1 MATSLDFSQ
10 KTDLQLLGALVKL
23 VSAAAAGMPFLMAG
37 AMARDLLLVH
47 AHEIR
52 SNRATE
58 DVDLAFLV
66 QNWDDFETVRRKLIA
81 SGEFSEIP
89 RKGIHKLRFRRTL
102 EVDILPFGGIERPDR
117 SIILPPDNA
126 FEMSM
131 FGFKEAL
138 GSTVTVVL
146 PDDAQVQVVSLPALA
161 ILKFSAWSERR
172 LREPGKDAYDLLL
185 IIKNYAN
192 ANNGDRLYYESP
204 YLAGSPSDYE
214 AAGAWLLGK
223 DMAQLLDETGRERL
237 ARIIADEADE
247 AGQLRL
253 VGDMMRDDPDRA
265 LALLAALEDG
275 FIGGE
280 GGQ

>member
-10 KTDLQLLGALVKL
+10 KTNFRLLGALVKL
-23 VSAAAAGMPFLMAG
+23 VTVAAGEMPFLLAG
-37 AMARDLLLVH
+37 AMARDLILVY

-52 SNRATE
+52 STRATE

-66 QNWDDFETVRRKLIA
+66 QNWADFEAVCRRLLA
-81 SGEFSEIP
+81 TGEFAEIP

-102 EVDILPFGGIERPDR
+102 EVDILPFGGVERQDR
-117 SIILPPDNA
+117 SIVLPPDNA
-126 FEMSM
+126 EMSM

-138 GSTVTVVL
+138 GSSVTVVL
-146 PDDAQVQVVSLPALA
+146 PDDARVQVVSLPALA
-161 ILKFSAWSERR
+161 MLKFSAWKERW
-172 LREPGKDAYDLLL
+172 LRERGKDAYDLLL
-185 IIKNYAN
+185 IIKNYASTSGERIYD
-192 ANNGDRLYYESP
+192 ANP

-223 DMAQLLDETGRERL
+223 DMARLLDEAGHERL

-265 LALLAALEDG
+265 LVLLSALEDG
-275 FIGGE
+275 FNE
-280 GGQ
+280 SST

>member
-1 MATSLDFSQ
+1 MAISLDFSQ
-10 KTDLQLLGALVKL
+10 KTDLRLLSALVKL

-37 AMARDLLLVH
+37 AMARDLILVH

-52 SNRATE
+52 STRATE

-66 QNWDDFETVRRKLIA
+66 QDWADFEAVRRRLLA
-81 SGEFSEIP
+81 TGEFAEIP

-102 EVDILPFGGIERPDR
+102 EVDILPFGGVERQDR
-117 SIILPPDNA
+117 SIVLPPDNA
-126 FEMSM
+126 EMSM

-138 GSTVTVVL
+138 GSAVTVVL
-146 PDDAQVQVVSLPALA
+146 PDDARVQVVSLPALA
-161 ILKFSAWSERR
+161 MLKFSAWKERW
-172 LREPGKDAYDLLL
+172 LRERGKDAYDLLL
-185 IIKNYAN
+185 IIKNYASASGERIYD
-192 ANNGDRLYYESP
+192 ANP

-223 DMAQLLDETGRERL
+223 DMARLLDEAGHERL

-265 LALLAALEDG
+265 LVLLSALEDG
-275 FIGGE
+275 FNE
-280 GGQ
+280 SST

>member
-10 KTDLQLLGALVKL
+10 KTDLRLLGVLVKL
-23 VSAAAAGMPFLMAG
+23 VTAAAGEMPFLMAG

-47 AHEIR
+47 AHGIP

-58 DVDLAFLV
+58 DVDLAFLA
-66 QNWDDFETVRRKLIA
+66 QNWDAFEAVRRKLLA
-81 SGEFSEIP
+81 TGEFVEVP

-102 EVDILPFGGIERPDR
+102 EVDILPFGGVERLDR
-117 SIILPPDNA
+117 SIVLPPDDS
-126 FEMSM
+126 EMSM

-138 GSTVTVVL
+138 GSTMTVLL
-146 PDDAQVQVVSLPALA
+146 PDDVRVQVVSLPALA
-161 ILKFSAWSERR
+161 ILKFSAWTERR

-185 IIKNYAN
+185 IIKNYAT
-192 ANNGDRLYYESP
+192 ASGERLYDANP
-204 YLAGSPSDYE
+204 HVVGSPSDYE

-223 DMAQLLDETGRERL
+223 DMAWLLDEEGHERL

-253 VGDMMRDDPDRA
+253 VGDMTRNDPDRA
-265 LALLAALEDG
+265 LELLAALEDG
-275 FIGGE
+275 FVGGGDQE
-280 GGQ
+280 

>member
-10 KTDLQLLGALVKL
+10 KTDLRLLSALIKQ
-23 VSAAAAGMPFLMAG
+23 VSAVAKTPYLLAG
-37 AMARDLLLVH
+37 ATARDLLLVY
-47 AHEIR
+47 AHEIPN
-52 SNRATE
+52 NRATV
-58 DVDLAFLV
+58 DVDLAFLMES
-66 QNWDDFETVRRKLIA
+66 WEEFEALRENLLA
-81 SGEFSEIP
+81 AGEFTEVP

-102 EVDILPFGGIERPDR
+102 EVDILPFGGVERRDR
-117 SIILPPDNA
+117 SIVLPPDNA

-138 GSTVTVVL
+138 DSSVTVIL

-161 ILKFSAWSERR
+161 ILKFSAWAERR

-185 IIKNYAN
+185 IIKNYAS
-192 ANNGDRLYYESP
+192 ASGERLYDANP
-204 YLAGSPSDYE
+204 HVVGSPSDYE

-223 DMAQLLDETGRERL
+223 DMAQLLDDAGHERL

-253 VGDMMRDDPDRA
+253 VGDMMRDDPERA
-265 LALLAALEDG
+265 LTLLAALEDG
-275 FIGGE
+275 FIGE
-280 GGQ
+280 KDE